1 MSVERHAVSGLKWV
15 GAARLVGQAA
25 SWAVTLVVVRILAPT
40 DYGLAALSAV
50 VISVSMTAAE
60 LGLGASIVQV
70 PTLDSRILARIAG
83 LCAVLNGGL
92 GLLVVLL
99 SPVAGAVFGEPRLP
113 GVIRVSALHFLLA
126 AIVTVPQALAQRE
139 MRFRW
144 IASIELGAGLVASLV
159 TLLFAWRGAGVWAL
173 VLGSLAGAA
182 LRTALFFRGRPV
194 WPIWALAGLRRH
206 VAFGGALATG
216 AIVWQVVN
224 QCDVL
229 IAGRFLTAE
238 AVGLYAVALH
248 LATLPMQKTI
258 GIVNQVA
265 FPTVARLQ
273 GEPARLRERL
283 LAALRLLGLVSVPV
297 LWGLSAVAPE
307 LVALVLGPRWQRA
320 IFPLQVISLIVPAR
334 MVSSVISTAITGLGA
349 AGLDLRNTAI
359 NALVL
364 PVAFLI
370 GVQWEIEGLAMAQAA
385 ALGLVLALTLPRNFR
400 VVGVRP
406 AEVARALLVP
416 AAAGLAMYAAVLGAR
431 AALGSWADLYRLPV
445 LVMAGAAVYLTLVSL
460 LEREI
465 WVDLRRLVAAARA

>member
-1 MSVERHAVSGLKWV
+1 VSIERQAVAGLKWV

-25 SWAVTLVVVRILAPT
+25 SWAVTLVVVRILAPS

-50 VISVSMTAAE
+50 VISVFMTVAE
-60 LGLGASIVQV
+60 LGLGASIVQT
-70 PTLDSRILARIAG
+70 PALEPKILSRIAG
-83 LCAVLNGGL
+83 LGVLLNGGL

-99 SPVAGAVFGEPRLP
+99 APLAGALFGEVRLAS
-113 GVIRVSALHFLLA
+113 VIRVSALHFGLA
-126 AIVTVPQALAQRE
+126 AFVTVPQALAQRD

-144 IASIELGAGLVASLV
+144 TASIELAAGLVASLT
-159 TLLFAWRGAGVWAL
+159 TLLLAWRGAGVWAL

-182 LRTALFFRGRPV
+182 LRAALFFGGRPV
-194 WPIWALAGLRRH
+194 WPRYGLAGLRRH
-206 VAFGGALATG
+206 VAFGGAIATG
-216 AIVWQVVN
+216 AIAWQVVN

-229 IAGRFLTAE
+229 IAGRFLAVG
-238 AVGLYAVALH
+238 AVGLYALALH

-273 GEPARLRERL
+273 GEPARLRQRL
-283 LAALRLLGLVSVPV
+283 LAALRLLGFVSVPV

-307 LVALVLGPRWQRA
+307 FVALVLGPRWERA
-320 IFPLQVISLIVPAR
+320 VYPLQVISLIVPAR

-349 AGLDLRNTAI
+349 ATLDLRNTAI
-359 NALVL
+359 NAGVL

-370 GVQWEIEGLAMAQAA
+370 GVRWEIEGLATAQAA
-385 ALGLVLALTLPRNFR
+385 ALGIVLALTLPRNFA

-406 AEVARALLVP
+406 ADVARALRVP
-416 AAAGLAMYAAVLGAR
+416 GAAGLAMYAAVLAAR
-431 AALGSWADLYRLPV
+431 ALLGGWPDVYRLPALV
-445 LVMAGAAVYLTLVSL
+445 LAGAVVYLALVSV

-465 WVDLRRLVAAARA
+465 WIDLRRLVAAPRG